1 MIKKIEIEGKT
12 LYVSRS
18 AMMFRLYKRIFGKD
32 LISEFAKYQDLLN
45 SKEELLNEFDF
56 QIFEN
61 ILYIMYISNPRNFQ
75 YDINGKK
82 RCVEINGKKIIQPA
96 QEITI
101 GDFLNYFDNPQS
113 IIKKAADIMEIAFS
127 SISTTNQPKNKG
139 KKKHQKKKK

>member
-1 MIKKIEIEGKT
+1 MIQKIEIEGKT

-18 AMMFRLYKRIFGKD
+18 AMMFRLYKRNFGKD

-45 SKEELLNEFDF
+45 NKEKLLNEFDF

-82 RCVEINGKKIIQPA
+82 RYVEINGKKIIQPIP
-96 QEITI
+96 EITI
-101 GDFLNYFDNPQS
+101 DDFLSYFNNPHS
-113 IIKKAADIMEIAFS
+113 INEKGEDIIEIAFS
-127 SISTTNQPKNKG
+127 STNTTNIPKKRG
-139 KKKHQKKKK
+139 KKKHRPKKK